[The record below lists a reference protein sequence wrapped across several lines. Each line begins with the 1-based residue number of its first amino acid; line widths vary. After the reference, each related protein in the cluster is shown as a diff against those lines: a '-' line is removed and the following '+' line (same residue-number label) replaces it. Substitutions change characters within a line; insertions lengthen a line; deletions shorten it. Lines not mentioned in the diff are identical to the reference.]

1 MDRFLAD
8 AQGLLETACAAGG
21 HDADLAILVGAGGS
35 IQIVD
40 AVGIPLAALRMNMGA
55 LTAYRVRQTSK
66 GVQVEGRTESRC
78 CILEAE
84 SPSFAAR
91 RLLMPRNAANPL
103 VRDRVSAELEGGRP

>member
-21 HDADLAILVGAGGS
+21 HDADLAILIGAEGS

-40 AVGIPLAALRMNMGA
+40 AVGIPLAALRLNMGA
-55 LTAYRVRQTSK
+55 LTAYRVRQTPK

-78 CILEAE
+78 CVLEAE

-91 RLLMPRNAANPL
+91 RLLTGGYAANPL
-103 VRDRVSAELEGGRP
+103 VRERISAAPDGRRP